1 MNKALTVIAL
11 AAVLFLLL
19 FAVLGYISRSDKAP
33 GLLDGA
39 LSPCPDKPNC
49 VCSEHRDD
57 SAHFIEP
64 LPIADTPVVVAMQK
78 LEKIIS
84 ALGGRLETSRENYIA
99 ATFSSSLFGFVDD
112 VEARADADAR
122 VLHLRSASRIG
133 HGDLGANRK
142 RVEEIRRRFVD
153 E

>member
-1 MNKALTVIAL
+1 M
-11 AAVLFLLL
+11 
-19 FAVLGYISRSDKAP
+19 SRSGKAP
-33 GLLDGA
+33 GLLDGE

-49 VCSEHRDD
+49 ACSEYRDD
-57 SAHFIEP
+57 SAHFIQP
-64 LPIADTPVVVAMQK
+64 LPIADTPVAVAMQK

-84 ALGGRLETSRENYIA
+84 ALGGSIETSRENYIA

-122 VLHLRSASRIG
+122 VVHLRSASRIG

-142 RVEEIRRRFVD
+142 RVEEIRRHFVD